1 MMNDITNQ
9 KKRAA
14 FRNALSDN
22 SILEQG
28 KLPPQ
33 ALDVEQA
40 VLGALMIDPEAV
52 TNSIDILRPEYFY
65 DPKHKV
71 IYAAINNLFN
81 RSEAI
86 DILTVTNELKATGQL
101 EVAGGAYYV
110 ANLTNKVASSAHI
123 EEHTKIVQQKYIQR
137 ELIRIGSDITKN
149 AYEDTSDPL
158 ELLDEAESKLLTIG
172 ENNFRSDYTD
182 MKLLVDEAIK
192 EVESISKVE
201 GGMSGLPSG
210 FPELDG
216 MTSGWQKGTLLI
228 MAARP
233 GMGKTALAL
242 TMARNIAVDHKKPEA
257 VFSLEMSSVEL
268 VTRLISAETR
278 INGKKLKQGDL
289 KDYEWQWLYSKVGPL
304 TEAPLYIDD
313 TPALSRFELRA
324 KCRRLKQQHDI
335 QMVFID
341 YLQLMRGG
349 DAYKGNREQEISQI
363 SRQLK
368 GLAKELKIPIL
379 ALSQLSRAVETRG
392 GDKRPQL
399 SDLRES
405 GAIEQD
411 ADMVMF
417 IYRPD
422 YYGQEQEGM
431 VDGESELDIA
441 KHRSGKTGKVKLRFI
456 KEFAKFENM
465 VTDMGGDAASAYQ
478 NMVPNPNFDN
488 PAGMGAGASVVTMPS
503 SINSDIPMDNGE
515 EPPFCLTRPPR
526 RGF

>member
-1 MMNDITNQ
+1 M
-9 KKRAA
+9 
-14 FRNALSDN
+14 
-22 SILEQG
+22 
-28 KLPPQ
+28 
-33 ALDVEQA
+33 
-40 VLGALMIDPEAV
+40 
-52 TNSIDILRPEYFY
+52 
-65 DPKHKV
+65 
-71 IYAAINNLFN
+71 
-81 RSEAI
+81 
-86 DILTVTNELKATGQL
+86 
-101 EVAGGAYYV
+101 
-110 ANLTNKVASSAHI
+110 
-123 EEHTKIVQQKYIQR
+123 
-137 ELIRIGSDITKN
+137 
-149 AYEDTSDPL
+149 
-158 ELLDEAESKLLTIG
+158 
-172 ENNFRSDYTD
+172 
-182 MKLLVDEAIK
+182 
-192 EVESISKVE
+192 
-201 GGMSGLPSG
+201 
-210 FPELDG
+210 
-216 MTSGWQKGTLLI
+216 
-228 MAARP
+228 
-233 GMGKTALAL
+233 
-242 TMARNIAVDHKKPEA
+242 DHKKPVA

-313 TPALSRFELRA
+313 TPALSMFELRA

-465 VTDMGGDAASAYQ
+465 VTDMGGEAAPAYQ